1 MRRIGAFAWLLL
13 FALVLAAPR
22 AAAQPARGGP
32 AGPPAPDRTEELDLA
47 VGENKT
53 IPANGVLN
61 YSEGSPGVADVKLTT
76 DGGQFVI
83 VGLKAGSTTLLL
95 IFRDGSKKNWVIN
108 VFARSPDQVETELQ
122 QLLQGSVGVHLRRI
136 GARFF
141 VEGGVSTEADMK
153 RYQQIAALYPGQV
166 ESLVQVGSV
175 AQDRVF
181 NIRIDFFFAQFNR
194 DSGYDVGLEWPAQ
207 IGNAT
212 ALGSTFT
219 YDFVA
224 HAVTTATATVT
235 NQPLPFLDLAAH
247 RGWAKVLRQATLI
260 TGNGNEAKFSNGG
273 EENFQVSNNLTAN
286 IRAIEFGVNL
296 TVLPRFDRDTKDME
310 VKIVADVGD
319 LTPASAGTNLPG
331 RNTAKLETIVHLK
344 LGQSIVLSGIA
355 SRSTRHE
362 TTGIPILSDIPVLG
376 LLFGSHTNEVADADG
391 VIFIIPSVIDTLPPA
406 SMSLIEGIAKTYDHF
421 SGDLE
426 KTTTFARTPPVLGAP
441 ASH

>member
-1 MRRIGAFAWLLL
+1 VKRR
-13 FALVLAAPR
+13 LVLLALATLALATSAATPAHAQKAAPR
-22 AAAQPARGGP
+22 AA
-32 AGPPAPDRTEELDLA
+32 APDRTEELDLA

-53 IPANGVLN
+53 IAAADVLN

-95 IFRDGSKKNWVIN
+95 IFRDGSHKNWVIN
-108 VFARSPDQVETELQ
+108 VFARSPDQVEGELQ
-122 QLLQGSVGVHLRRI
+122 QLLQGNVGVRLRRI

-141 VEGGVSTEADMK
+141 VEGGVSTEADQK
-153 RYQQIAALYPGQV
+153 RFQHIASLYPGQV
-166 ESLVQVGSV
+166 ESLVQVGSL

-194 DSGYDVGLEWPAQ
+194 DSGYDVGLGWPAQ
-207 IGNAT
+207 VGAAGT
-212 ALGSTFT
+212 LTSQLT

-273 EENFQVSNNLTAN
+273 EQNFTVSNNLTAN
-286 IRAIEFGVNL
+286 IRPIEFGVNL
-296 TVLPRFDRDTKDME
+296 TVLPRFDRDTRDME
-310 VKIVADVGD
+310 VKVVADVGD
-319 LTPASAGTNLPG
+319 LTPAAAGTNLPG

-344 LGQSIVLSGIA
+344 LGQSIVLSGI
-355 SRSTRHE
+355 STRTQRHE

-376 LLFGSHTNEVADADG
+376 VFFGSHTNEEADADG

-406 SMSLIEGIAKTYDHF
+406 SSSLIEGVARAYDHF

-426 KTTTFARTPPVLGAP
+426 ATRPYPRTPPVLDDP
-441 ASH
+441 AGH